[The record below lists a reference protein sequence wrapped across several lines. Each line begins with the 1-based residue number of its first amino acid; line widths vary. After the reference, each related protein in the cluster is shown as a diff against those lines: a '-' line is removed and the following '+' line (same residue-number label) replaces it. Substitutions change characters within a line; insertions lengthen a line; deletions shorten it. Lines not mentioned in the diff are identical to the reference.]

1 MSLNLKIKNNIAFV
15 EWDQPQ
21 SSANILSSKFL
32 GEFKLFLDEL
42 EKQNIKALIFKSAKP
57 RIFIAGA
64 DIKEIRDTKTKQGYQ
79 KILTQAH
86 EVLCR
91 FESLP
96 FPKIALIHGACLG
109 GGTEFALAFNYRLAS
124 DSSVTKIGLP
134 EVKLGLI
141 PGFGGCVRLP
151 RLIGLLKS
159 LDLILSGKVLPAK
172 KAYRY
177 GLVNEVAPVS
187 ILEKRGLQLAQEFI
201 QGKKLPSQKYK
212 PKGLLNILL
221 ETFLGR
227 YIVFAKSKSQ
237 VLKQTKGFYPAPLV
251 ALEVVKKT
259 YSFSQIKKA
268 LDVELS
274 HFCKVAVTPE
284 SKNLVRLFFLMDEIK
299 KKKTLL
305 SEDKSASAQPIQQVG
320 VLGAGIMGG
329 GIAYL
334 CSDKGYPARM
344 KDIHQDSFSIA
355 FKQAHRLWKKQKQQR
370 RINKYEWKERASR
383 LSASLDY
390 TGFSSLDCVIE
401 AITEDATIKQKV
413 IKECSKHLTESTV
426 FASNTSSLSIEKL
439 SQSYPWPEQFIGMHF
454 FNPVYKMPL
463 VEIIK
468 TEKASQESVEK
479 IYQFAKSLGKTPIIV
494 KDSPGFLVN
503 RILVPYLTEA
513 LWLLDDGKKVKEI
526 DYLFTHQFGFPMGPL
541 RLMDEVGL
549 DVCLK
554 IIHIFRESGLDV
566 EVPSWTDQIEKVL
579 GLGRKTGKGFYIY
592 KKKGLP
598 LNEDISSLL
607 PSPKKPS
614 FSEEEGKERGLYRL
628 INESLKVWDEGIV
641 SSTDDVDLALI
652 LGIGFPPF
660 LGGPIHYAKSLGL
673 QKIETRLEEFS
684 TKWGSRFKPTSAFQ
698 KIQN

>member
-1 MSLNLKIKNNIAFV
+1 MSLNFKIQNAVAFV

-21 SSANILSSKFL
+21 SSANVLSSKFL
-32 GEFKLFLDEL
+32 DDFKSFLDEL
-42 EKQNIKALIFKSAKP
+42 EKQNIKALVFKSAKP

-64 DIKEIRDTKTKQGYQ
+64 DLKEIRDTHSKQGYQ
-79 KILTQAH
+79 KILQQAH

-91 FESLP
+91 FEDLP

-109 GGTEFALAFNYRLAS
+109 GGTEFALAFDYRLAS

-151 RLIGLLKS
+151 RLIGLLKG
-159 LDLILSGKVLPAK
+159 LDLILSGKILSAK

-177 GLVNEVAPVS
+177 GLVHEVVPVS
-187 ILEKRGLQLAQEFI
+187 ILETRGLHLAQEFI
-201 QGKKLPSQKYK
+201 KGKRLPSRKYK
-212 PKGLLNILL
+212 PKGIVNFLL
-221 ETFLGR
+221 ESFLGR
-227 YIVFAKSKSQ
+227 FIIYAKSKSQ
-237 VLKQTKGFYPAPLV
+237 ILKQTKGFYPAPLV

-259 YSFSQIKKA
+259 YRFSQIKKA
-268 LDVELS
+268 LDTEVS
-274 HFCKVAVTPE
+274 YFCEVAVTPE

-299 KKKTLL
+299 KRKTLL
-305 SEDKSASAQPIQQVG
+305 SKEKPSSTQPIQRVG

-370 RINKYEWKERASR
+370 RIDQYEWKERASH

-390 TGFSSLDCVIE
+390 KGFSSLDCVIE
-401 AITEDATIKQKV
+401 AITEDVTIKQKV

-468 TEKASQESVEK
+468 TEKTSQESVEK

-494 KDSPGFLVN
+494 KDSPGFVVN

-526 DYLFTHQFGFPMGPL
+526 DHVFTHQFGLPMGPL

-554 IIHIFRESGLDV
+554 IISIFKDSGLDV
-566 EVPSWTDQIEKVL
+566 DIPSWTDQIEKVL

-592 KKKGLP
+592 KKQNLP
-598 LNEDISSLL
+598 VNEDIFSLL
-607 PSPKKPS
+607 SPTKKPS
-614 FSEEEGKERGLYRL
+614 FSEEEVKERGLYRL

-641 SSTDDVDLALI
+641 NSTEDLDLALI

-660 LGGPIHYAKSLGL
+660 LGGAIHYAKSVGL
-673 QKIETRLEEFS
+673 QKISKRLKEFS
-684 TKWGSRFKPTSAFQ
+684 TKWGSRFEPTPAFQ
-698 KIQN
+698 KIQS